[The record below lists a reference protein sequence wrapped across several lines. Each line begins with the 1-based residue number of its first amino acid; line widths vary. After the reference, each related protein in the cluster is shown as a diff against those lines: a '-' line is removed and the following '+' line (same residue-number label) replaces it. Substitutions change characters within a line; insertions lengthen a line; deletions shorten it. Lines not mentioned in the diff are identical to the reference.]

1 MIVEQVLG
9 WVCLAAALAAVGVY
23 VWLVVRRAQ
32 LIRLFTGLGLFLTGL
47 ALFQGPNIL
56 ARTEG
61 DVNVKLALAALVAA
75 VGVQIAAALRTRA
88 TWSGVDRR
96 AGGA

>member
-61 DVNVKLALAALVAA
+61 DVNVKLALAALVLA
-75 VGVQIAAALRTRA
+75 VGVQIAAALRTRSV
-88 TWSGVDRR
+88 WSGVDRR